1 MKFHVVGSTIRY
13 FSISASEKLAG
24 EDIYVNMSREQT
36 GEENIYVN
44 MSRMEVTYVVEGRK
58 NLTSSEA
65 VGDTAYS
72 PLDTMEMEGINILRA
87 RGSRER
93 MPMTTFLAVKYE
105 ANKGR
110 GVTEDRVTVLEDEED
125 YDIPRSRKMVSP
137 ETMRARG
144 LIPAGQPQL
153 GLDTD
158 SPSINMK
165 MEG

>member
-1 MKFHVVGSTIRY
+1 
-13 FSISASEKLAG
+13 
-24 EDIYVNMSREQT
+24 MSREQA
-36 GEENIYVN
+36 GKENIYVN

-58 NLTSSEA
+58 NLASSEA
-65 VGDTAYS
+65 EGDAAYS
-72 PLDTMEMEGINILRA
+72 PLDTVEMEGINILKA

-110 GVTEDRVTVLEDEED
+110 GVNEDRVTVLEDEED

-144 LIPAGQPQL
+144 LTPADQPQL
-153 GLDTD
+153 GLNTD